1 MPVERVHHVA
11 FAVEDLDKGIETYE
25 RLYGARVEFR
35 GRLESQGVEASYVKV
50 GCDRIELMAPT
61 AEDTPVGR
69 FLGRRGPGMHHIAFE
84 VDDVADAVK
93 ALADAGATLIDTEP
107 RPGLGGHDVAFVHP
121 ESQHGVLIEVVSP

>member
-1 MPVERVHHVA
+1 
-11 FAVEDLDKGIETYE
+11 
-25 RLYGARVEFR
+25 
-35 GRLESQGVEASYVKV
+35 
-50 GCDRIELMAPT
+50 
-61 AEDTPVGR
+61 
-69 FLGRRGPGMHHIAFE
+69 MHHIAFE